1 MSCFGHRKYLGFIY
15 ALVLLIYTAKKVG
28 NLQMIL
34 KSKLNLS
41 FPHHC
46 GRAMADHKTEGGIRR
61 SYQSSLPVGFISQAL
76 LD

>member
-1 MSCFGHRKYLGFIY
+1 
-15 ALVLLIYTAKKVG
+15 
-28 NLQMIL
+28 MIL